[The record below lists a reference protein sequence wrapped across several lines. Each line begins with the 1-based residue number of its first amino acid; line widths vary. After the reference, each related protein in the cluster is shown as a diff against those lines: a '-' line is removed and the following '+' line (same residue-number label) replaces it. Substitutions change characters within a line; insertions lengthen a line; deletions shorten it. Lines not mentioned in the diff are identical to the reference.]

1 MHHAARSR
9 PVHGNWIWLVTAA
22 LTATVLTGAALR
34 YAATSCPAAAS
45 GPATRLPGAAMAR
58 TPPATGAAV
67 TPAATGEAVFYDP
80 GSVAGSCSLGP
91 FGAHGL
97 YVALPPQQYRNGA
110 ACGTYLDVRGP
121 HGGVRA
127 EVVDLC
133 PSCAATSIDLD
144 RAAFVRVAG
153 PDAGSATVTY
163 RRAANPPLRHRIWLR
178 VSTTVSGRL
187 ALQVIHHGNR
197 LTSVAVAPPGARWL
211 SLTLGP
217 NDFWVSP
224 TSAPAGPVT
233 VRITDTAGHQVTLP
247 RVPLT
252 PGTTIHTRTWMYR
265 PATSPATSTT
275 LGRNAPRRIPA
286 GGAASAAA
294 DPTGFAR
301 SAHCSLGFPVDA
313 GRPARYR
320 YM

>member
-1 MHHAARSR
+1 MRHAARSR
-9 PVHGNWIWLVTAA
+9 PVHGNWIWLVTAV
-22 LTATVLTGAALR
+22 LSATVLTGAALR
-34 YAATSCPAAAS
+34 YAATSCPAAAGGPAAS
-45 GPATRLPGAAMAR
+45 GPATRLPGAAMTG
-58 TPPATGAAV
+58 TPPATGTAA
-67 TPAATGEAVFYDP
+67 TPAPPATGEAVFYDP

-97 YVALPPQQYRNGA
+97 YVALPPQQYRDGA
-110 ACGTYLDVRGP
+110 ACGTYLDVQGP
-121 HGGVRA
+121 HGRVRA

-163 RRAANPPLRHRIWLR
+163 RRAVNPPLRHRIWLR
-178 VSTTVSGRL
+178 VSATVSGRL
-187 ALQVIHHGNR
+187 TLQVIHHGNR

-217 NDFWVSP
+217 NDFWVSAGH
-224 TSAPAGPVT
+224 APAGPVT

-252 PGTTIHTRTWMYR
+252 SGVTIHTRTWMYR
-265 PATSPATSTT
+265 PATSPAASTT
-275 LGRNAPRRIPA
+275 LDRKAPRRIRAGWRHSSPAA
-286 GGAASAAA
+286 GGCH
-294 DPTGFAR
+294 R
-301 SAHCSLGFPVDA
+301 
-313 GRPARYR
+313 
-320 YM
+320 